1 MSSSWPAACGRQ
13 RHTGLS
19 FRSERFPSKSVR
31 RFQPSNTL
39 RVNNDDDISNEQS
52 MGYKAEELLRAALK
66 LTDPGTVKRY
76 IFFDPELYEILAVGI
91 DACIG
96 RGWGDVERW
105 RGRCMMHRQDMC
117 VND

>member
-1 MSSSWPAACGRQ
+1 LPIATVEYQ
-13 RHTGLS
+13 
-19 FRSERFPSKSVR
+19 
-31 RFQPSNTL
+31 SNTL